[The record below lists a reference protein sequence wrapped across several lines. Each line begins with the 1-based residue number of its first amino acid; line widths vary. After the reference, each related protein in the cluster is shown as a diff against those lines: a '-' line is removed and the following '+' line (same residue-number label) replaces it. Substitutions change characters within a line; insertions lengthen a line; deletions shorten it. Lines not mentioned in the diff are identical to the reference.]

1 MYWINICLAYQIYK
15 EKPEIC
21 YNRKKLSEVVVT
33 MRSKREQAI
42 LQDVKNWEIK
52 LLEQEPTDFQK
63 VFDKWLH
70 STVAK
75 FPEKKRKEFFAKVDG
90 WLFHLHALIQSS
102 QSQLDARN
110 RILGTARL
118 FDESVEQLEELKAL
132 SIDQLTYIAEQ
143 QTARHRLYS
152 FVQGGTT
159 GVGGLLLLTAD
170 FPVMIAL
177 NVKAVQLIATSFGHD
192 VNKPYEMMLALKVF
206 HAALL
211 PTRLQQYAWYNLLQ
225 ELEQE
230 DSFFYEGEEEVLK
243 PASTEVVL
251 KQILK
256 TFSIYALRH
265 KLFQGIPVL
274 GIAIGSTVNYRLTR
288 NVTEFANRFYQVR
301 YIVEKEKRA

>member
-1 MYWINICLAYQIYK
+1 MCTYQVCE
-15 EKPEIC
+15 EKAEIC
-21 YNRKKLSEVVVT
+21 YNRKKFSEVIVA
-33 MRSKREQAI
+33 MQSKREQSI
-42 LQDVKNWEIK
+42 LQEIK
-52 LLEQEPTDFQK
+52 EWERQLIEQEATDFQK
-63 VFDKWLH
+63 MFDKWMYEIVEKLP
-70 STVAK
+70 K
-75 FPEKKRKEFFAKVDG
+75 KKRANLFAKVDG
-90 WLFHLHALIQSS
+90 WLFHLHAFIQSS

-118 FDESVEQLEELKAL
+118 FDESIENLDDLKVL

-152 FVQGGTT
+152 FVQGGAT
-159 GVGGLLLLTAD
+159 GVGGLFLLTAD

-211 PTRLQQYAWYNLLQ
+211 PTRLQQYAWSNLLQ

-230 DSFFYEGEEEVLK
+230 DSYFYEGEEEVLK
-243 PASTEVVL
+243 PASIEVVL

-256 TFSIYALRH
+256 TFSIYALRR
-265 KLFQGIPVL
+265 KLFQGVPVL

-301 YIVEKEKRA
+301 YLLEKEKRV

>member
-1 MYWINICLAYQIYK
+1 
-15 EKPEIC
+15 
-21 YNRKKLSEVVVT
+21 

-42 LQDVKNWEIK
+42 LQDIQNWEEQ
-52 LLEQEPTDFQK
+52 LLEQEPTDFHK
-63 VFDKWLH
+63 MFDKWLH
-70 STVAK
+70 VMVAK
-75 FPEKKRKEFFAKVDG
+75 LPEAKRRDFFAKADG
-90 WLFHLHALIQSS
+90 WLFHLHAFIQSS

-118 FDESVEQLEELKAL
+118 FDKSIEQLEDVKGL

-152 FVQGGTT
+152 LMQGGTT

-177 NVKAVQLIATSFGHD
+177 NIKAVQLIAASFGHD

-206 HAALL
+206 HVALL
-211 PTRLQQYAWYNLLQ
+211 PAHLQRYAWHNVLR
-225 ELEQE
+225 ELEHE
-230 DSFFYEGEEEVLK
+230 DSFFYEGDEEVLQ
-243 PASTEVVL
+243 PESIQVVL
-251 KQILK
+251 KQIVK
-256 TFSIYALRH
+256 TFSIYALRR
-265 KLFQGIPVL
+265 KLFQGVPVL

-301 YIVEKEKRA
+301 YVVEKEK

>member
-1 MYWINICLAYQIYK
+1 M
-15 EKPEIC
+15 
-21 YNRKKLSEVVVT
+21 VVT

-42 LQDVKNWEIK
+42 LQEVKNWEGQ
-52 LLEQEPTDFQK
+52 LLEQESTDFQK

-70 STVAK
+70 ASVAK
-75 FPEKKRKEFFAKVDG
+75 VPEKKRKEFFAKADG

-118 FDESVEQLEELKAL
+118 FDESIEQLEELKGL

-152 FVQGGTT
+152 FVQGGAT

-211 PTRLQQYAWYNLLQ
+211 PARLQQYAWYNLLQ

-243 PASTEVVL
+243 PASTEVML

-256 TFSIYALRH
+256 TFSIYALRR

-301 YIVEKEKRA
+301 YILEKEKSA

>member
-1 MYWINICLAYQIYK
+1 
-15 EKPEIC
+15 
-21 YNRKKLSEVVVT
+21 VVVT

-42 LQDVKNWEIK
+42 LDNIKEWESQLI
-52 LLEQEPTDFQK
+52 EQEATDFQK
-63 VFDKWLH
+63 MFDKWVH
-70 STVAK
+70 TTIAK
-75 FPEKKRKEFFAKVDG
+75 LPEKKRKDFFTKADG

-110 RILGTARL
+110 RILGTSRL
-118 FDESVEQLEELKAL
+118 FDESIEQLEDLKAL

-152 FVQGGTT
+152 FVQGGAT
-159 GVGGLLLLTAD
+159 GAGGLLLLTAD

-206 HAALL
+206 HASLL
-211 PTRLQQYAWYNLLQ
+211 PGRLQQYAWYNLLQ

-230 DSFFYEGEEEVLK
+230 DSFFYEGDEAVLQ

-256 TFSIYALRH
+256 TFSIYALRR
-265 KLFQGIPVL
+265 KLFQGIPVI
-274 GIAIGSTVNYRLTR
+274 GMAIGSTVNYRLTR

-301 YIVEKEKRA
+301 HIVEKEKRA